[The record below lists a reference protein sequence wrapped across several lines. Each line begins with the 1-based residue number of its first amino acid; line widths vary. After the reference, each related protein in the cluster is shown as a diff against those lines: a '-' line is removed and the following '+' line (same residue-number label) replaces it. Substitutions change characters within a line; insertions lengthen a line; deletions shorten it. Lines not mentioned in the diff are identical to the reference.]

1 MPKKKA
7 KSRTTLTKKL
17 LILSSLK
24 EGLTKKDSA
33 QIAGIDESTFYR
45 WVNNDASFA
54 SRIEENILKYKHTL
68 IKSVNET
75 AIKDGKFAL
84 KVLERRWGEEW
95 GIKQQVEPID
105 TMESELT
112 KIADTLQAIYDN
124 EDRKNF
130 SLVS

>member
-1 MPKKKA
+1 MSKKKA

-54 SRIEENILKYKHTL
+54 SRIEENILKYKHAL

-84 KVLERRWGEEW
+84 KVLERRWGDEW
-95 GIKQQVEPID
+95 GVRQQVEPVD
-105 TMESELT
+105 TTDLELS

-124 EDRKNF
+124 EDSRNAVIA
-130 SLVS
+130 S